1 MKKKQGLR
9 LSEET
14 LSTIFEQILLTLDYI
29 HKRDITLGKITLE
42 NILIKNIFH
51 ETQDVEVIIRDLSQ
65 VQSDTLTLLKEKNT
79 KFLSPTNL
87 NHKLQG

>member
-1 MKKKQGLR
+1 MKKKQGLH

-14 LSTIFEQILLTLDYI
+14 LLTIFEQILLTLDYI
-29 HKRDITLGKITLE
+29 HKRDIILGKITLE

-65 VQSDTLTLLKEKNT
+65 VQSDTLTLRKEKIT